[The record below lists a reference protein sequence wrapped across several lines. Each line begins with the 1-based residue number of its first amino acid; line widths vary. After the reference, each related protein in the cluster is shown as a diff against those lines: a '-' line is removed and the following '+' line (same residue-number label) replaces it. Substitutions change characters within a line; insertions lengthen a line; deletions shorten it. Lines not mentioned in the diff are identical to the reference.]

1 MNVVPEELSAKLA
14 TARHVVAL
22 TGSGISA
29 ESGVP
34 TFRDAH
40 TGLWAKYQPEQLA
53 TPEAFERDP
62 KLVWDWYAWRRGLVA
77 DAEPNAAHRAL
88 VELAARVPRFTL
100 VTQNVDG
107 LHERAGSADVIEF
120 HGNILRTR
128 CSRGCGVV
136 TEPIMRSDDAPPC
149 CPSCGGFVRPD
160 VVWFGEMIPRDA
172 LERAFAAAQDCDVFF
187 SIGTSSAVY
196 PAASLAEVA
205 TAAGAWLV
213 EVNPR
218 PTPHSRLARFLLTGS
233 AGEIMPAV
241 VAALAARVD
250 APAADR
256 A

>member
-1 MNVVPEELSAKLA
+1 VNVVPEELASRLASAQ
-14 TARHVVAL
+14 HVVAL

-40 TGLWAKYQPEQLA
+40 KGLWARYQPEQLA

-62 KLVWDWYAWRRGLVA
+62 KLVWDWYAWRRDVVA
-77 DAEPNAAHRAL
+77 GAEPNAAHHAL
-88 VELAARVPRFTL
+88 VALAARVPRFTL

-107 LHERAGSADVIEF
+107 LHERAGSADVVEF

-128 CSRGCGVV
+128 CARDCGVV
-136 TEPIMRSDDAPPC
+136 AEPIERSDDAPPH
-149 CPSCGGFVRPD
+149 CPSCGAFVRPD
-160 VVWFGEMIPRDA
+160 VVWFGEMIPRAA

-218 PTPHSRLARFLLTGS
+218 PTPHSRLARYLLTGS

-241 VAALAARVD
+241 VAALEARVD
-250 APAADR
+250 AAAHPA
-256 A
+256 